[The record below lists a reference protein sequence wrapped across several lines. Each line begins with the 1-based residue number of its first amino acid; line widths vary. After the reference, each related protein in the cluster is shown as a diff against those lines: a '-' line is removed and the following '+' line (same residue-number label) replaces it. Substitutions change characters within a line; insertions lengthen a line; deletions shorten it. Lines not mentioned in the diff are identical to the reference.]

1 MKVTVLGCG
10 GSGGVPLINGSWG
23 RCNPLNP
30 KNRRRRVSVLVEG
43 DDKTILI
50 DTSPD
55 LRLQLLDAGVRRLDV
70 VLYTHDH
77 ADHCHGID
85 ELRAF
90 GHDRKGVPI
99 PAYGTAETLDLLTH
113 RFRYIFEQSTDGSSA
128 LYRPL
133 LEPRPIDGAFSI
145 GTLRVQPFVQD
156 HGYGTTTTGY
166 RMGGMAYS
174 TDVVGLDDAA
184 FAVLSGL
191 DLWIVDCLRYEPHPT
206 HAHFDLTLSWIARAQ
221 PKRAVLTHLNHM
233 LDYDELA
240 SRCPPGVEPGFDG
253 MVIEVPP

>member
-10 GSGGVPLINGSWG
+10 GSGGVPLINGNWG
-23 RCNPLNP
+23 RCNPGNP
-30 KNRRRRVSVLVEG
+30 KNRRRRVSVLVEDAG
-43 DDKTILI
+43 QIILI

-55 LRLQLLDAGVRRLDV
+55 LRLQLLDAGVRRIDA

-99 PAYGTAETLDLLTH
+99 PAYGTAETLDLLRQ
-113 RFRYIFEQSTDGSSA
+113 RFRYIFEQSADGSSA

-133 LEPRPIDGAFSI
+133 LEARPIDGDFSI
-145 GTLRVQPFVQD
+145 GSLPVSPFAQD
-156 HGYGTTTTGY
+156 HGYGATTTGY
-166 RMGGMAYS
+166 RIGDVAYS

-184 FAVLSGL
+184 FVALAGL

-206 HAHFDLTLSWIARAQ
+206 HAHLGMAIELGEKCRAGRVVLSHLDKSMDYQTLCR
-221 PKRAVLTHLNHM
+221 
-233 LDYDELA
+233 
-240 SRCPPGVEPGFDG
+240 
-253 MVIEVPP
+253 EVPDFVTVGYDGLELVA

>member
-10 GSGGVPLINGSWG
+10 GSGGVPLIDGNWG
-23 RCNPLNP
+23 RCNPNNP
-30 KNRRRRVSVLVEG
+30 KNWRRRVSVLVEDG
-43 DDKTILI
+43 DNVILI

-55 LRLQLLDAGVRRLDV
+55 LRLQLLEAGVTRLDA

-99 PAYGTAETLDLLTH
+99 PAYGTAETLDLLRQ
-113 RFRYIFEQSTDGSSA
+113 RFRYIFEQSQDGSSA

-145 GTLRVQPFVQD
+145 GDLKVVSFVQD

-166 RMGGMAYS
+166 RIGAMAYS
-174 TDVVGLDDAA
+174 TDVVGLDHAA
-184 FAVLSGL
+184 FAALADL
-191 DLWIVDCLRYEPHPT
+191 ELWIVDCLRYEPHPT
-206 HAHFDLTLSWIARAQ
+206 HAHFDLTLSWIDRAK

-253 MVIEVPP
+253 MVIRLPP